1 MKIEVVKADITRLDV
16 EAIVNPANSRITMGG
31 GLAGI
36 IRSRGG
42 EEIREEAQRHVP
54 VPVGKAVV
62 TGAGRLP
69 CKYVIHAP
77 TMERPAMKITAK
89 NTELA
94 MKAVLECAEEN
105 GISEVAVPGLG
116 TGVGGVPLD
125 DAARVMIG
133 TAKGFRPGAVRKVI
147 FVSYDD
153 EFYEALRSHA

>member
-1 MKIEVVKADITRLDV
+1 MELEILKADITKLNV
-16 EAIVNPANSRITMGG
+16 VAIVNPANSRITMGG
-31 GLAGI
+31 GLAGV

-42 EEIREEAQRHVP
+42 DEIREEAQKHVP

-69 CKYVIHAP
+69 CRYVIHAP

-94 MKAVLECAEEN
+94 MGAVLECADRN
-105 GISEVAVPGLG
+105 GIREVAVPGLG
-116 TGVGGVPLD
+116 TGVGGVPLEN
-125 DAARVMIG
+125 AARVMIE
-133 TAKGFRPGAVRKVI
+133 TAKGFKSDVVKKVI
-147 FVSYDD
+147 LVSYDD